1 MWKDLTLQ
9 QKAEIMKMS
18 VANGVTDINDIRALY
33 DGQVRHEFKGGGY
46 KSSQSIR
53 KRISDWEGSS
63 MYAPAPDTG
72 KVNRPFS
79 AEERDFWRV
88 IPNDIKPH
96 LTQEMTDAL
105 FSTSYN
111 IGAGNFKKRVV
122 PNLIKVFRDGTGTLE
137 DITNSMYGTRDKEPK
152 MKGLRTRRA
161 TERNLFATA
170 FNKQYGNPTISAYHK
185 MYGKPD
191 LSISNDI
198 LYNPAQE
205 LVWQPV
211 EEQKTPNPI
220 QQYSDYLINN
230 YANMTLPQVKVAP
243 TTPIEERVQIP
254 NSLPDI
260 TPFLSYLPDQQE
272 GTPRRVATPTYEAP
286 IIDFNQPYVLFGR

>member
-33 DGQVRHEFKGGGY
+33 DGQVEHEFKGGGY
-46 KSSQSIR
+46 VSSKSIR
-53 KRISDWEGSS
+53 DRISKWEGSS

-88 IPNDIKPH
+88 IPDDIKPL
-96 LTQEMTDAL
+96 LTQDMADAL

-122 PNLIKVFRDGTGTLE
+122 PQLRKVLIDGTGTVE

-161 TERNLFATA
+161 TERKLFTDAYNTA
-170 FNKQYGNPTISAYHK
+170 YLNNVPQV
-185 MYGKPD
+185 D
-191 LSISNDI
+191 SNA
-198 LYNPAQE
+198 LYTPAQE
-205 LVWQPV
+205 LRWNKPISQPTFRPLQMPQAPMQISMPRV
-211 EEQKTPNPI
+211 E
-220 QQYSDYLINN
+220 
-230 YANMTLPQVKVAP
+230 
-243 TTPIEERVQIP
+243 TTPITPIEKRVPI
-254 NSLPDI
+254 SDTLPDI
-260 TPFLSYLPDQQE
+260 SPLLLSLPDQQ
-272 GTPRRVATPTYEAP
+272 GFTPHRMVTPQY
-286 IIDFNQPYVLFGR
+286 QPVNLNLDSPYLLFRS